1 MSHSNAL
8 STFEVSAHAH
18 LDQASR
24 LDDMS
29 WVVFK
34 AANTLSFIRDEREA
48 EAYPAAIVSGLLAQM
63 AEDERS
69 AARADF
75 DRALEEI
82 RSAWAEDEYDVAYT
96 ATVRAWEAIG
106 VS

>member
-1 MSHSNAL
+1 MSDSNAL
-8 STFEVSAHAH
+8 STFEASAHAH
-18 LDQASR
+18 LDQANR

-34 AANTLSFIRDEREA
+34 AAMTLSFMTDERGA
-48 EAYPAAIVSGLLAQM
+48 EAHPAAIVSGLLSQM

-69 AARADF
+69 AASADF
-75 DRALEEI
+75 ERGREEI
-82 RSAWAEDEYDVAYT
+82 RRAWAEDEYDVAYT
-96 ATVRAWEAIG
+96 ATTRAWEAIG